1 MLVLTSCRLLA
12 DAMHC
17 ALPSPPPHHLQ
28 AQRVF
33 QPRLAAMPGAR
44 EAAAALPELFPLGQR
59 FKASRRGRKRI
70 GTENPSDDFHRL
82 MAEGGWVAWRWPG
95 GGLGCCCRD
104 PGSCLCVSGV
114 QPART
119 AAQRHLLSHRI
130 WLSAT
135 PAPVPPCLLAA
146 CAGDIDGALEG
157 LADAIPH
164 LVLGSLNDTTFQ
176 LVRRCSGSGG
186 TCLCDSSDRQ
196 NSITQS
202 AS

>member
-1 MLVLTSCRLLA
+1 MQL
-12 DAMHC
+12 
-17 ALPSPPPHHLQ
+17 PPHHLQ

-33 QPRLAAMPGAR
+33 EPRLASMPGAA
-44 EAAAALPELFPLGQR
+44 EAAAALPELFPLGQL

-70 GTENPSDDFHRL
+70 GTDNPSDDFHRL
-82 MAEGGWVAWRWPG
+82 LAEGGWPG
-95 GGLGCCCRD
+95 GGVAVGWGAVGGGRPPAAFLWCATITHCCAD
-104 PGSCLCVSGV
+104 I
-114 QPART
+114 PARPPRPDACLPARV
-119 AAQRHLLSHRI
+119 AAHPTCL
-130 WLSAT
+130 
-135 PAPVPPCLLAA
+135 PAPLAA
-146 CAGDIDGALEG
+146 SAGDIDGAREG